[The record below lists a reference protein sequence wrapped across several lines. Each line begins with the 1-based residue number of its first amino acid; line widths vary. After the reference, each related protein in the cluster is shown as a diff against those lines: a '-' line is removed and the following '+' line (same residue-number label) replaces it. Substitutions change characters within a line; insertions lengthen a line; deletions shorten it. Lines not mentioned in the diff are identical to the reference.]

1 MADLDDPHYILF
13 NVYSPE
19 RPPNPD
25 VARVYARYFAGRQGR
40 VVPDEAELIIRAYP
54 DGSGRY
60 RVEAPARHS
69 L

>member
-1 MADLDDPHYILF
+1 MSDAHCIF
-13 NVYSPE
+13 FTVHSPE

-40 VVPDEAELIIRAYP
+40 AVPDEAEEIIRPYP

-60 RVEAPARHS
+60 RVEAPTEAAT
-69 L
+69 